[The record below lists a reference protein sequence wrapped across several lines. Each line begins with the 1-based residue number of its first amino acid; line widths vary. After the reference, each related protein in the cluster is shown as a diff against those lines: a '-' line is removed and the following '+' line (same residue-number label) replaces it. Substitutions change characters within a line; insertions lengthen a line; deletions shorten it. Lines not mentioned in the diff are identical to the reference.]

1 MAALCP
7 NCKTKLSCGCQRR
20 TASNGTTACSSCIDS
35 YERELKKSK
44 PTLAKVNTSSNQDRW
59 SELMKKFKK

>member
-20 TASNGTTACSSCIDS
+20 TASNGTTACSSCIGS